1 MQDGKDKNTET
12 KKYKEQEEPNKS
24 AKKADGEKV
33 SEGVKASES
42 LKTEKYDAATGK
54 TDGAKKARLKR
65 GAIIPIVLKRR
76 QAPSRLR
83 EKRKI
88 PAQEARLR
96 KIKPARM
103 KKARAALR

>member
-54 TDGAKKARLKR
+54 TDGAKKSSVETGSNYSYRFEA
-65 GAIIPIVLKRR
+65 A
-76 QAPSRLR
+76 SRLR
-83 EKRKI
+83 AGFGKKGKYRRRK
-88 PAQEARLR
+88 LGCG
-96 KIKPARM
+96 K
-103 KKARAALR
+103 